1 MKRIPAIVLLGGL
14 WVSLGVGGEE
24 AAVPWSLGRGTGG
37 NGAWSVG
44 HPEHSPSRV
53 AIEPAAGPEGTPAAA
68 LEFTFS
74 ATTYN
79 WNWATVETGGA
90 DPSASVAVRVT
101 YRTEVPAGFP
111 PLNVMV
117 REAGSAAYW
126 VSEGLPLSRGRFAT
140 VSLPLRSFTLPAW
153 SRDSNGRL
161 DVDAI
166 RQVSVGLASSAA
178 GTGRVLIAEVE
189 LVPAGW

>member
-1 MKRIPAIVLLGGL
+1 MKRVFATVLLGCL
-14 WVSLGVGGEE
+14 WVGIGCGGQEP
-24 AAVPWSLGRGTGG
+24 AIPWSLGRETGG
-37 NGAWSVG
+37 DGAWSVG
-44 HPEHSPSRV
+44 HAEHSPSHV
-53 AIEPAAGPEGTPAAA
+53 VVEPAAGPEATPAAV

-74 ATTYN
+74 PSKYN

-90 DPSASVAVRVT
+90 DPSLSIAVRVT

-126 VSEGLPLSRGRFAT
+126 LSEGLPLARGRFKT
-140 VSLPLRSFTLPAW
+140 VSVPLRALTLPAW
-153 SRDSNGRL
+153 SRDDNGRL
-161 DVDAI
+161 DVAAI